1 MQSQLVRTLGT
12 LFLLAGMAHSAS
24 AQLLQKGFETVY
36 EVHHNS
42 IYLGDTIRTLSQLQN
57 GQWQYS
63 SHTQAKGF
71 VSVFVKDKIVENS
84 KLDISPNGVK
94 PYEYLYDQSGGKHQ
108 RNFKLEFL
116 WDKKT
121 LNNTYLKEQLELPA
135 GTQDLLSFVL
145 EIMVQLQNN
154 KKTIEM
160 HIADK
165 KRVDDYQLQ
174 VTGTETI
181 ETPYKN
187 LPTIVLLSNK
197 IKDKMQ
203 FKIWCAPSLQYL
215 PIKIMKIED
224 DADEDIMSLK
234 ELRIAN

>member
-1 MQSQLVRTLGT
+1 MPIQFVRTLGT
-12 LFLLAGMAHSAS
+12 IFLLAGMTHTAS

-42 IYLGDTIRTLSQLQN
+42 IYLGDTTRKLSRLQN
-57 GQWQYS
+57 GQWQYG

-71 VSVFVKDKIVENS
+71 ASMFVKDKIVESS
-84 KLDISPNGVK
+84 KLDITLNGVK
-94 PYEYLYDQSGGKHQ
+94 PYEYLYDQSGGKRI

-116 WDKKT
+116 WDKKI

-154 KKTIEM
+154 KETLEM

-165 KRVDDYQLQ
+165 KRVDNYQLQ
-174 VTGTETI
+174 VIGTETI
-181 ETPYKN
+181 ETPYKS
-187 LPTIVLLSNK
+187 LPTIVTLSNK
-197 IKDKMQ
+197 IKDRMQ

-224 DADEDIMSLK
+224 DGDEDVMSLK
-234 ELRIAN
+234 ELITN